1 MYVGWKTVTVT
12 TATVSGGSV
21 RLLTC
26 TAVFMFDKARVVF
39 GFCVFLRLSTTVAV
53 RLTWVLE

>member
-21 RLLTC
+21 RLLTR
-26 TAVFMFDKARVVF
+26 TAVFIFDKARVVI

-53 RLTWVLE
+53 LFTWELE

>member
-1 MYVGWKTVTVT
+1 MYVGWKTVIVT

-21 RLLTC
+21 RLLTR
-26 TAVFMFDKARVVF
+26 TVVFIVDKARVVI